1 MKRVLWLS
9 AAFLVFVGIFNMLCF
24 LFTEEYTDSFY
35 ISIAFGNGSILFYA
49 LATLLMHRR
58 KRYAYLDV
66 QNAFI
71 ICSYFIICVILNFIF
86 IMAKM
91 QNKLANWV
99 TNTILLGIY
108 LIALFIIFAANA
120 TSEKVL
126 ETDRREQ
133 EAFYDIKEKAELL
146 LNRGN
151 SFSLN
156 KKLEFVYDRVSSCQ
170 INRTANVAES
180 DRKICEE
187 IDGILLDLVSE
198 EYVEAEQKIMNV
210 LSLLD
215 DRDRIIKKALRR

>member
-1 MKRVLWLS
+1 MKRVVWLS
-9 AAFLVFVGIFNMLCF
+9 AVFLVFVGIFNMLCF
-24 LFTEEYTDSFY
+24 IFTEEYTDSFY

-49 LATLLMHRR
+49 FATLLMHRR

-71 ICSYFIICVILNFIF
+71 VCSYFIICVILNFVF
-86 IMAKM
+86 VMAKM

-108 LIALFIIFAANA
+108 LTALFIIFAANA
-120 TSEKVL
+120 TSEQVL
-126 ETDRREQ
+126 ERDRKER

-146 LNRGN
+146 LNKGN

-170 INRTANVAES
+170 INRTANVVET
-180 DRKICEE
+180 DRKICKV
-187 IDGILLDLVSE
+187 IDDIILNLANE
-198 EYVEAEQKIMNV
+198 EYAEAELKIKTA
-210 LSLLD
+210 LRLID
-215 DRDRIIKKALRR
+215 DRDRIIKNAMRR

>member
-86 IMAKM
+86 IMARM
-91 QNKLANWV
+91 QNELANWV

-108 LIALFIIFAANA
+108 LIVLFIIFAANA

-126 ETDRREQ
+126 ETDRRER

-146 LNRGN
+146 LNKGN

-170 INRTANVAES
+170 INRAANVAEA

-187 IDGILLDLVSE
+187 IDGILLDLASE
-198 EYVEAEQKIMNV
+198 EYVEAEQKIKKV

-215 DRDRIIKKALRR
+215 DRDRIIKNALRR